1 MLYSTTYAS
10 LVGPLTLA
18 GDGENLVGLWMEGD
32 RYFADTIAGRP
43 VTENK
48 ELPLFAT
55 VKNWLDAYFAGE
67 RPAISALPLA
77 PAGTPFQ
84 KLVYDIM
91 RDIPYGQC
99 TTYGAIARQA
109 ARMMNKKRMSGQAVG
124 GAVGRNPI
132 SIIIPCH
139 RVVGANGNL
148 TGYGGGIP
156 KKYSSCDMR
165 ASICPPCS
173 SPQGHGPLKPAEAAR
188 QRPSPPHDQE

>member
-32 RYFADTIAGRP
+32 RYFSDTIAGRP

-84 KLVYDIM
+84 KLVYDTM

-99 TTYGAIARQA
+99 TTYGAGRRGRAQPHFHHHPLPSGRGGQRQPD
-109 ARMMNKKRMSGQAVG
+109 RIR
-124 GAVGRNPI
+124 GR
-132 SIIIPCH
+132 H
-139 RVVGANGNL
+139 
-148 TGYGGGIP
+148 
-156 KKYSSCDMR
+156 
-165 ASICPPCS
+165 
-173 SPQGHGPLKPAEAAR
+173 PQKNTALAT
-188 QRPSPPHDQE
+188 

>member
-67 RPAISALPLA
+67 PARHFSLAAGPRGNALP
-77 PAGTPFQ
+77 
-84 KLVYDIM
+84 K
-91 RDIPYGQC
+91 
-99 TTYGAIARQA
+99 AR
-109 ARMMNKKRMSGQAVG
+109 
-124 GAVGRNPI
+124 
-132 SIIIPCH
+132 
-139 RVVGANGNL
+139 L
-148 TGYGGGIP
+148 
-156 KKYSSCDMR
+156 
-165 ASICPPCS
+165 
-173 SPQGHGPLKPAEAAR
+173 
-188 QRPSPPHDQE
+188 

>member
-1 MLYSTTYAS
+1 MYGLFSKVYVMLYSTTYAS

-99 TTYGAIARQA
+99 TTYGAIARQV

-156 KKYSSCDMR
+156 KKIQLLRHEGVDMSALFIPR
-165 ASICPPCS
+165 KGTA
-173 SPQGHGPLKPAEAAR
+173 L
-188 QRPSPPHDQE
+188 